1 MRVAIYVRVST
12 SHQVQAPT
20 IEQQLE
26 RLRAYVQAQ
35 GWQLPDENVFRD
47 DGYSGATLKRPGLD
61 QLRDRVRNRELDR
74 LVLTAPDRLARNYVH
89 QTLLIE
95 EIAQAGCQVEFLER
109 PMSQDPNDQLLLQI
123 RGAVAEYER
132 TLIAERMRR
141 GRQAKLRA
149 GLLLPWTY
157 APYGYRLHP
166 ERPRDPSGVICDNAD
181 AAIVAEL
188 FVGSLE
194 PNGSLDGLAKR
205 LTRQHVPTPN
215 GGRIWSPSSIRGILS
230 NPVYTG
236 HVYAGRTR
244 YRPSQVRRS
253 ATHPIGQPH
262 GSATP
267 VPAEMWIHVAEVP
280 AIVSQEQFDLV
291 QRKLATNQAFA
302 RRNNTAYQYL
312 LRALVSCGA
321 CQLACMARTVHG
333 RYHYYLCSGKASPE
347 RSRREDKCPAR
358 FIPAAQL
365 DELVW
370 QDLCTVLTHPE
381 MIRDALQRLQQ
392 GQGLPQELQ
401 MRRDN
406 LRKGIAGLAQQ
417 LERLT
422 DAYLHTVIPLAEY
435 ERRRHELEQKSQA
448 LAEQERALLTQI
460 DRQRE
465 VAGLMTSIEAFCQRI
480 QQGLAQTTFEHKR
493 ELVLLLI
500 DRVIVTDGDVEI
512 RYVIPTSPASEHVR
526 FCHLRT
532 DYFDHPALALH
543 AEDVQRTGFIR
554 DRPIGDQE
562 PGVQLGTE

>member
-12 SHQVQAPT
+12 SHQVQAQT

-26 RLRAYVQAQ
+26 CLRAYVQAQ
-35 GWQLPDENVFRD
+35 GWPLPDENVFRD

-89 QTLLIE
+89 QMLLIE
-95 EIAQAGCQVEFLER
+95 ELTQGGCQIEFLER

-157 APYGYRLHP
+157 APYGYRPHP
-166 ERPRDPSGVICDNAD
+166 ERPRDPSGLICDSAE
-181 AAIVAEL
+181 AAIITEL
-188 FVGSLE
+188 FAGYLE
-194 PNGSLDGLAKR
+194 PNGSLDALAKR
-205 LTRQHVPTPN
+205 LTRQQIPTPN

-236 HVYAGRTR
+236 HVYAGRTQ
-244 YRPSQVRRS
+244 YRPSQIRRS
-253 ATHPIGQPH
+253 ATHPMGQPH
-262 GSATP
+262 GSATK

-312 LRALVSCGA
+312 LRMLVSCGR
-321 CQLACMARTVHG
+321 CQLACTARTVHS
-333 RYHYYLCSGKASPE
+333 RYHYYLCNGKANPE

-358 FIPAAQL
+358 FIPAEQL

-381 MIRDALQRLQQ
+381 FIRDALQRFQH

-401 MRRDN
+401 VRCEN
-406 LRKGIAGLAQQ
+406 LRKGIASLTQQ
-417 LERLT
+417 LDRLT

-435 ERRRHELEQKSQA
+435 ERRRRELEQKIQT
-448 LAEQERALLTQI
+448 LAEQERELLTQI
-460 DRQRE
+460 DHQRE
-465 VAGLMTSIEAFCQRI
+465 VAGLMTSIQAFCQRI
-480 QQGLAQTTFEHKR
+480 QQGLVQATFEQQR

-532 DYFDHPALALH
+532 DYFDHPAPGQ
-543 AEDVQRTGFIR
+543 QREAFSFFWA
-554 DRPIGDQE
+554 
-562 PGVQLGTE
+562 